1 MFTKDLERIVR
12 TMARQ
17 KMDPEYIR
25 YYLMETYQLTAKQL
39 DEVFVTVG
47 VGKVK
52 EKFNTKNNPA
62 TGGAGKPAIQQRKPF
77 T

>member
-1 MFTKDLERIVR
+1 MFNKDLERLVR

-25 YYLMETYQLTAKQL
+25 YYLMETYQLNAKAV
-39 DEVFVTVG
+39 DEVFVALG
-47 VGKVK
+47 VGQAK
-52 EKFNTKNNPA
+52 EKFNTKASTA
-62 TGGAGKPAIQQRKPF
+62 TTGAKPAGQQRKPF

>member
-1 MFTKDLERIVR
+1 MFTKDLERLVR

-39 DEVFVTVG
+39 DEVFATVG
-47 VGKVK
+47 VGKTK
-52 EKFNTKNNPA
+52 EKFNTKSNPA
-62 TGGAGKPAIQQRKPF
+62 TGGAGKPATQQRKPF